1 MEKLRALI
9 LHTHHSVALDL
20 IRMFLGVALFV
31 RGWLFLNDQASLMQ
45 LLGQAGLGW
54 LWQMTLLHYIPAA
67 HIIGGLMLT
76 FGLFTRPAAWVQLPI
91 LFGAVFFVHLTEG
104 LFAPGQS
111 LELAALVLVLLAVFA
126 YAGAG
131 MVSLDYYFFNRAEAE
146 EASPA
151 ALASDE
157 TVRPSTAT
165 RAETNGEPLIEA

>member
-1 MEKLRALI
+1 MEKLRTLI

-45 LLGQAGLGW
+45 LLGQSGFGW

-111 LELAALVLVLLAVFA
+111 LELAVLVLVLLAVFA

-131 MVSLDYYFFNRAEAE
+131 MVSLDYYFFNRV
-146 EASPA
+146 EASEDTPVSA
-151 ALASDE
+151 TAQ
-157 TVRPSTAT
+157 PSTT
-165 RAETNGEPLIEA
+165 MRAETNGEPLIEA